1 MSITIHLFLLVVDAH
16 LMCPNSFRMV
26 LVACFICNGS
36 SWHYRSC
43 VKKVLD
49 TAAHAFDMAVAYAA
63 VSSATKY
70 DFGAWSSRQSLVNA
84 GRQQRIWQGEYALLP
99 GRAAEC
105 FRGLVL
111 DLRLDK
117 KESQAGRWR
126 VGRKSQIVAA
136 SPPAEELAVRTE
148 PLTKQ
153 DLVAYLA
160 SGCKPKEKWRSAFL
174 SPLRTS
180 PHFPVLTGNLFGSL

>member
-1 MSITIHLFLLVVDAH
+1 MHTWCALIPLEWFLL
-16 LMCPNSFRMV
+16 RV
-26 LVACFICNGS
+26 LYVMDRRGITAAV
-36 SWHYRSC
+36 W
-43 VKKVLD
+43 KKALD
-49 TAAHAFDMAVAYAA
+49 TAAHAFDMAVAHAA

-111 DLRLDK
+111 DLPLDK
-117 KESQAGRWR
+117 KESQAGPWGRSR

-174 SPLRTS
+174 FSPRPTLIS
-180 PHFPVLTGNLFGSL
+180 Q